1 MLSSR
6 VYVSRTRFLNTVTLL
21 ARLAIATLAL
31 TTVAIGAPAADP
43 AKIALTSIPVDIAA
57 TGLSPG
63 DTATL
68 IVSDNDP
75 TRQTYTVTVAADG
88 SATFTDVVFDRAGS
102 NEVLIRD
109 MQGGEAVANQRVIA
123 GWLSILPPFI
133 AIVLALAVR
142 SVIPALV
149 AGIWFGA
156 MAIQGFTPLGALR
169 GLLDGFQVYVT
180 GSLADVDHITII
192 LFSMMIGGMVGVI
205 TRVGGM
211 SAIVRI
217 IVSKARTAIS
227 GQVAIWAM
235 GLVIF
240 FDDYGNTLVVGNTAR
255 PLSDRLRISREKLA
269 YIVDS
274 TASPVACVAV
284 ATTWIGYQVG
294 LIDDS
299 LATID
304 GFAQSGYT
312 VFLYSLMY
320 SFYPFFAI
328 LFVLLVAAT
337 GRDFG
342 PMLKAERR
350 ARESGITES
359 ESSTASASDDH
370 LECKPGIEERAINA
384 LVPIIVL
391 VVSLFVGL
399 YLTGTAGNDE
409 PASLA
414 SILGAADPY
423 KALMWA
429 SLLGAASAMLLAVTQ
444 RLMTLNECIEAWYAG
459 VRIML
464 FTMIVLTLAWALADV
479 SNDLSTADYLVSILG
494 DAVPLAILPA
504 IVFVLSAVTSFST
517 GTAWGT
523 MGILIPL
530 LVPLTWAL
538 MVATGDPMAHAH
550 ILYSAIACNLAGSV
564 FGDHCSPISDTTVL
578 SSIAS
583 GCDHIDHVRTQLPYA
598 LLVGVVA
605 TLFGTL
611 PAGFGL
617 PWWLGGIAGIVALVV
632 ALRVLGQP
640 SEAPAPATGRE
651 FSPPQEA

>member
-1 MLSSR
+1 MKPA
-6 VYVSRTRFLNTVTLL
+6 RTLRHACIAVVLL
-21 ARLAIATLAL
+21 ATSAVAGAQDIEPAKVALAG
-31 TTVAIGAPAADP
+31 IGA
-43 AKIALTSIPVDIAA
+43 DISA
-57 TGLSPG
+57 TGLPPG

-68 IVSDNDP
+68 IVAGNDP
-75 TRQTYTVTVAADG
+75 TRSTYTTRVNADG
-88 SATFTDVVFDRAGS
+88 TARFADVIFDRSGR
-102 NEVLIRD
+102 NEMLVRD
-109 MQGGEAVANQRVIA
+109 MQGGEVTGSQRVIA
-123 GWLSILPPFI
+123 GWLSILPPFL

-169 GLLDGFQVYVT
+169 GLLDGFQIYVT

-211 SAIVRI
+211 SAIVRM

-227 GQVAIWAM
+227 GQVSIWAM

-294 LIDDS
+294 LIDDA
-299 LATID
+299 LVNID
-304 GFAQSGYT
+304 GFDQSGYT
-312 VFLYSLMY
+312 VFLHSLMY
-320 SFYPFFAI
+320 SFYPFLAI

-342 PMLKAERR
+342 PMLTAERK
-350 ARESGITES
+350 ARGSGVDT
-359 ESSTASASDDH
+359 TAPSAANEASNDEH
-370 LECKPGIEERAINA
+370 LECKPGIEERALNA
-384 LVPIIVL
+384 LIPIAVL

-399 YLTGTAGNDE
+399 YLTGTAGLDE
-409 PASLA
+409 PAGLA
-414 SILGAADPY
+414 TILGEADPY
-423 KALMWA
+423 KSLMWA
-429 SLLGAASAMLLAVTQ
+429 SLLGASSAILLAVGQ
-444 RLMTLNECIEAWYAG
+444 RLMTLNECIDAWYAG

-494 DAVPLAILPA
+494 DALPLAVLPA
-504 IVFVLSAVTSFST
+504 VVFVLSAVTSFST

-538 MVATGDPMAHAH
+538 MLDTGDPLAYSH

-583 GCDHIDHVRTQLPYA
+583 GCDHIEHVRTQLPYA

-605 TLFGTL
+605 VMFGTL
-611 PAGFGL
+611 PAGFGM
-617 PWWLGGIAGIVALVV
+617 PWWIGFAVGIAALVI
-632 ALRVLGQP
+632 ALKVLGQP
-640 SEAPAPATGRE
+640 AERRSGPAPGATPAVAG
-651 FSPPQEA
+651 SYADD

>member
-1 MLSSR
+1 MIIAR
-6 VYVSRTRFLNTVTLL
+6 LL
-21 ARLAIATLAL
+21 ARTLVVLAL
-31 TTVAIGAPAADP
+31 TATVASADP
-43 AKIALTSIPVDIAA
+43 VIEPAGVTLTGIDTSITAS
-57 TGLSPG
+57 GLPPG
-63 DTATL
+63 DTASL
-68 IVSDNDP
+68 IVTANNAVS
-75 TRQTYTVTVAADG
+75 QTYTALVDANGQAAFD
-88 SATFTDVVFDRAGS
+88 DVVFDRAGN
-102 NEVLIRD
+102 NELVIRD
-109 MQGGEAVANQRVIA
+109 MQGGEATLRQRVIP
-123 GWLSILPPFI
+123 GWVSVLPPFI

-156 MAIQGFTPLGALR
+156 MAIQGFTPYGALR

-211 SAIVRI
+211 SAIVRL
-217 IVSKARTAIS
+217 IVSKAKTAIS
-227 GQVAIWAM
+227 GQVSIWAM

-299 LATID
+299 LSSISE
-304 GFAQSGYT
+304 FPHSGYT

-342 PMLKAERR
+342 PMLTAERN
-350 ARESGITES
+350 ARQRGVDTTAGAEAQ
-359 ESSTASASDDH
+359 STDDH
-370 LECKPGIEERAINA
+370 LDCKPGIEERAINA
-384 LVPIIVL
+384 LVPIAVL
-391 VVSLFVGL
+391 VISLFVGL
-399 YLTGTAGNDE
+399 YVTGTAGLSE
-409 PASLA
+409 PAGIA
-414 SILGAADPY
+414 TILGAADPY
-423 KALMWA
+423 KSLMWA

-444 RLMTLNECIEAWYAG
+444 KLMTLNECIDAWYAG

-479 SNDLSTADYLVSILG
+479 SSDLSTADYLVSILG
-494 DAVPLAILPA
+494 DALPLAILPA
-504 IVFVLSAVTSFST
+504 VVFVLSAVTSFST

-538 MVATGDPMAHAH
+538 MVDTGDPMAHAH

-583 GCDHIDHVRTQLPYA
+583 GCDHIEHVRTQLPYA
-598 LLVGVVA
+598 LLVGAVAVV
-605 TLFGTL
+605 FGTL

-617 PWWLGGIAGIVALVV
+617 PWWLGGIVGIVVLVA
-632 ALRVLGQP
+632 ALRVFGRSPEVAGQP
-640 SEAPAPATGRE
+640 APPVTGTAANATGVG
-651 FSPPQEA
+651 

>member
-1 MLSSR
+1 MITA
-6 VYVSRTRFLNTVTLL
+6 RTFLTTLL
-21 ARLAIATLAL
+21 VAAVCSLSAQAEPSLTPASVAL
-31 TTVAIGAPAADP
+31 TDIPTELVATD
-43 AKIALTSIPVDIAA
+43 LT
-57 TGLSPG
+57 PG

-68 IVSDNDP
+68 VVADNAV
-75 TRQTYTVTVAADG
+75 TRQTYTAVVDAAG
-88 SATFTDVVFDRAGS
+88 SAKFADVVFDSAGK
-102 NEVLIRD
+102 NTVTLRD
-109 MQGGEAVANQRVIA
+109 MQGGLVETSQRVIP
-123 GWLSILPPFI
+123 GWVSVLPPFI

-142 SVIPALV
+142 SVLPALI

-156 MAIQGFTPLGALR
+156 MAINGFSPYGALR

-211 SAIVRI
+211 SAIVRM
-217 IVSKARTAIS
+217 IVSRARTAVS

-294 LIDDS
+294 LVDDS
-299 LATID
+299 LQTID
-304 GFAQSGYT
+304 GFTQSGYT
-312 VFLYSLMY
+312 VFLNSLLY
-320 SFYPFFAI
+320 SFYPFLAI
-328 LFVLLVAAT
+328 LFVFLIAIS

-342 PMLKAERR
+342 PMLTAERR
-350 ARESGITES
+350 SRG
-359 ESSTASASDDH
+359 ASAAIENPDVEAPAGHDDN
-370 LECKPGIEERAINA
+370 LEVKPGVQERAINA
-384 LVPIIVL
+384 LVPIVVL
-391 VVSLFVGL
+391 VASLFAGL
-399 YLTGTAGNDE
+399 YITGTATLDE

-414 SILGAADPY
+414 TILGEADPY
-423 KALMWA
+423 KSLMWA
-429 SLLGAASAMLLAVTQ
+429 SLLGAASAIFLAVAQ
-444 RLMTLNECIEAWYAG
+444 RLMTLNECIDAWYAG

-494 DAVPLAILPA
+494 DKLPLAILPA
-504 IVFVLSAVTSFST
+504 AVFILSAVTSFST

-530 LVPLTWAL
+530 LVPLTWSL
-538 MVATGDPMAHAH
+538 MVATGEPMAYAH
-550 ILYSAIACNLAGSV
+550 VLYSAIACNLAGAV

-583 GCDHIDHVRTQLPYA
+583 GCDHIEHVRTQLPYA
-598 LLVGVVA
+598 LTVGVVA
-605 TLFGTL
+605 TVLGTL
-611 PAGFGL
+611 PAGFGI
-617 PWWLGGIAGIVALVV
+617 PWWVGAIAGVVTLIAIVRLI
-632 ALRVLGQP
+632 GQP
-640 SEAPAPATGRE
+640 AERRQADPSAPSQLVAE
-651 FSPPQEA
+651 

>member
-1 MLSSR
+1 MITAR
-6 VYVSRTRFLNTVTLL
+6 PFLTTLL
-21 ARLAIATLAL
+21 VTALCALQAHAEPSLEPARVAL
-31 TTVAIGAPAADP
+31 TDIPTSLVATD
-43 AKIALTSIPVDIAA
+43 LT
-57 TGLSPG
+57 PG

-68 IVSDNDP
+68 VIAENDV
-75 TRQTYTVTVAADG
+75 TRQTYTAVVD
-88 SATFTDVVFDRAGS
+88 ATGRARFDDVVFDAVGA
-102 NEVLIRD
+102 NGVTLRD
-109 MQGGEAVANQRVIA
+109 MQGASVDATQRVIP
-123 GWLSILPPFI
+123 GWISILPPFI

-142 SVIPALV
+142 SVLPALI

-156 MAIQGFTPLGALR
+156 MAIHGFTPFGALR

-211 SAIVRI
+211 SAIVRM
-217 IVSKARTAIS
+217 IVSRAKTAVS

-294 LIDDS
+294 LVDDA
-299 LATID
+299 LQTID
-304 GFAQSGYT
+304 GFSQSGYT
-312 VFLYSLMY
+312 VFLNSLLY
-320 SFYPFFAI
+320 SFYPFLAI
-328 LFVLLVAAT
+328 LFVFLIAAS

-342 PMLKAERR
+342 PMLAAERR
-350 ARESGITES
+350 SRGA
-359 ESSTASASDDH
+359 STAADDPEVAAAASHDDN
-370 LECKPGIEERAINA
+370 LEVKPGVQERAINA
-384 LVPIIVL
+384 LVPIVVL
-391 VVSLFVGL
+391 VASLFIGL
-399 YLTGTAGNDE
+399 YVTGTKNLDGPAG
-409 PASLA
+409 LA
-414 SILGAADPY
+414 TILGEADPY
-423 KALMWA
+423 KSLMWA
-429 SLLGAASAMLLAVTQ
+429 SLLGAASAMFLAVTQ
-444 RLMTLNECIEAWYAG
+444 RLMTLNECVDAWYAG

-494 DAVPLAILPA
+494 DKLPLAVLPA
-504 IVFVLSAVTSFST
+504 AVFVLSAVTSFST

-530 LVPLTWAL
+530 LVPLTWSL
-538 MVATGDPMAHAH
+538 MVATGEPMAYAH
-550 ILYSAIACNLAGSV
+550 VLYSAIACNLAGAV

-583 GCDHIDHVRTQLPYA
+583 GCDHIEHVRTQLPYA
-598 LLVGVVA
+598 LTVGVVA
-605 TLFGTL
+605 TVLGTL
-611 PAGFGL
+611 PAGFGI
-617 PWWLGGIAGIVALVV
+617 PWWVGAIAGVV
-632 ALRVLGQP
+632 ALIAIIRIIG
-640 SEAPAPATGRE
+640 EPAERRRDEPTAATPLAAE
-651 FSPPQEA
+651 